1 VIPSRRLPLP
11 RWPSGRPDVVRTE
24 AAADAAGDDQRRAV
38 PRGSRPRDGNPA
50 TGTAVPRSGDWRG
63 SGGGRRGGTV
73 YVPRG
78 RTYNNYYY
86 YPRRYYPYGYGAFGL
101 GYFYYDPYR
110 FYRRYPSFYGFYGS
124 FPYYGGFYGGFPYY
138 GAGYYGYGYGGYG
151 GYPYSR
157 YGSGYEF
164 GELRL
169 QVEPRHAEV
178 YVDGYFAGHVDDFD
192 GVFQS
197 LTLEDGGHKIEIVAP
212 GFETLEVDIRILPG
226 RKVTYRGVLRPR
238 P

>member
-1 VIPSRRLPLP
+1 
-11 RWPSGRPDVVRTE
+11 VVRTE

-78 RTYNNYYY
+78 RTYN
-86 YPRRYYPYGYGAFGL
+86 
-101 GYFYYDPYR
+101 
-110 FYRRYPSFYGFYGS
+110 
-124 FPYYGGFYGGFPYY
+124 YGGFYGGFPYY